1 MTKGLIRLD
10 KKLSWI
16 LFAVTL
22 VTMFFGYTLSRYD
35 SQLYALEVH
44 IFLKS
49 VFTVL
54 IVFHTVVVT
63 LVIRDNWITLVT
75 KIVQKEASSAVVVKF
90 IQNITGK
97 LTLFFAM
104 LQIINGLDYF
114 FNFRILFSLTRHV
127 QFDVFFYISFLLH
140 MIAGSVVMLKRR
152 RVSST
157 KATIIVVSMIV
168 GLILFVGA
176 FESGL
181 IY

>member
-22 VTMFFGYTLSRYD
+22 FTMFFGYTLARYEN
-35 SQLYALEVH
+35 QLYTLEVH

-54 IVFHTVVVT
+54 LVFHTVVVT
-63 LVIRDNWITLVT
+63 LVIRDNWMTLIT
-75 KIVQKEASSAVVVKF
+75 KIVQKEASSQVVVKF

-104 LQIINGLDYF
+104 LTPKPIP
-114 FNFRILFSLTRHV
+114 
-127 QFDVFFYISFLLH
+127 
-140 MIAGSVVMLKRR
+140 
-152 RVSST
+152 
-157 KATIIVVSMIV
+157 
-168 GLILFVGA
+168 
-176 FESGL
+176 
-181 IY
+181 